1 MPRTLKTF
9 DNTTKTIER
18 VPVYFATEEYNG
30 YHIHYN
36 DNEPTYKWSV
46 VKDGLVWSFRTR
58 KATRAKVDEVLP
70 DEVAAIVGSK
80 GKVA

>member
-1 MPRTLKTF
+1 MV
-9 DNTTKTIER
+9 D
-18 VPVYFATEEYNG
+18 
-30 YHIHYN
+30 
-36 DNEPTYKWSV
+36 S